1 MTTRPPSA
9 AGLQREI
16 DRVDA
21 KVNVHEA
28 ECALR
33 YGQLNEK
40 LDAFKE
46 TLDSNHRRSGRVEL
60 AAWGVLISVVT
71 ILFGMVMRG
80 GVA

>member
-1 MTTRPPSA
+1 MARAPSMA
-9 AGLQREI
+9 SIQREV

-21 KVNVHEA
+21 KVNQHEA

-33 YGQLNEK
+33 YGNINDK

-60 AAWGVLISVVT
+60 AAWSLLVSVLLLLLGI
-71 ILFGMVMRG
+71 MAKG
-80 GVA
+80 GIGS

>member
-1 MTTRPPSA
+1 MARAPSM
-9 AGLQREI
+9 AGLQREV

-21 KVNVHEA
+21 KVNQHEA

-33 YGQLNEK
+33 YGNINDK

-60 AAWGVLISVVT
+60 AAWSLLVSVLLLLLGI
-71 ILFGMVMRG
+71 MAKG
-80 GVA
+80 GIGS